1 MILKIDGRDLK
12 ADKKLR
18 ICDTSKPIRVKV
30 ELDKEWKYYDDYAVI
45 FKYYG
50 YSEKVVLSKELDCEI
65 PYELLNMEVPEYLYD
80 KDHKRTIYAQL
91 VGIIYS
97 ASGEYAINLKRS
109 RLESIITIETAQKE

>member
-109 RLESIITIETAQKE
+109 RLESIITIETA

>member
-1 MILKIDGRDLK
+1 MRELIIRTKGADLICEP
-12 ADKKLR
+12 LR
-18 ICDTSKPIRVKV
+18 IESTSESIKVKA

-50 YSEKVVLSKELDCEI
+50 YSEKVVLNKELECEI
-65 PYELLNMEVPEYLYD
+65 PYELLSMEVPEYLYD

-109 RLESIITIETAQKE
+109 RIESIITIETA